1 MQWFQIRLTCNI
13 SCELAT
19 TYLLD
24 TLGVNAWRF
33 CKILILHQYL
43 SNKVPVELKDI
54 QKWMGGQNP
63 VDTYDR
69 SKVPKNSI
77 NHQYRIVTANK
88 QRHII
93 CPILGIRIS
102 IDAKKFHNVIAVVD
116 IGCSG
121 KNQEPFLAAS
131 WLPTHLTNMGHYQNN
146 IRSCVDW
153 IWFNNTGQVNHNF
166 RLTFVNKKG
175 WDPVV
180 RL

>member
-1 MQWFQIRLTCNI
+1 MR
-13 SCELAT
+13 E
-19 TYLLD
+19 D
-24 TLGVNAWRF
+24 F

-43 SNKVPVELKDI
+43 SNKVPVELKGV
-54 QKWMGGQNP
+54 QKWMGGQNS

-102 IDAKKFHNVIAVVD
+102 IDAKKFHNVIADVD
-116 IGCSG
+116 GIGGSG

-131 WLPTHLTNMGHYQNN
+131 
-146 IRSCVDW
+146 
-153 IWFNNTGQVNHNF
+153 
-166 RLTFVNKKG
+166 
-175 WDPVV
+175 
-180 RL
+180 